1 METLAAHPHPPLIV
15 PAAAA
20 EPDAENHAPAETAAE
35 LTTGFAGMTI
45 KGTTYDTREKAGAA
59 LLDACAALAET
70 KGRESVEIGS
80 YRGFSMHIQLEMFS
94 AVSLTLKGQM
104 SHKADLGSN
113 PTGNITRMDN
123 ALDKMPGRIQAL
135 LRQIDNLNQQME
147 AAKAEIGK
155 PFPQEAEL
163 QQKSARLIE
172 LDAELNLDGKSS
184 EISSEQDERQSA
196 KNPRPSVLDSLKR
209 PLPPRVRPAEKL
221 KSTQQE
227 R

>member
-1 METLAAHPHPPLIV
+1 MDV
-15 PAAAA
+15 
-20 EPDAENHAPAETAAE
+20 
-35 LTTGFAGMTI
+35 
-45 KGTTYDTREKAGAA
+45 
-59 LLDACAALAET
+59 CAALAEA

-80 YRGFSMHIQLEMFS
+80 YRGFSMHIRLEIFS
-94 AVSLTLKGQM
+94 TLSLTLKGQM
-104 SHKADLGSN
+104 SHKVDLGSN
-113 PTGNITRMDN
+113 PSGNITRMDN
-123 ALDKMPGRIQAL
+123 ALDKIPGRIQAL

-155 PFPQEAEL
+155 PFPKEAEL
-163 QQKSARLIE
+163 QQKSARLIQ

-209 PLPPRVRPAEKL
+209 PLPPRVRLAEKL